1 VRSALAAALAADA
14 RGGGLSSAHVNFC
27 DGAGDAAA
35 LAGAGFDERHGVQY
49 WFFNGGRGGAPA
61 PGDPFYTSFADFEA
75 ALRQSKRKL
84 IRQERKKVRG
94 YGLSIERVT
103 GAGLTPDLAA
113 AMFDFYRDTTFRRW
127 GRTYLTREF
136 FISLFAEMQDDVL
149 LVVAYD
155 DARRPVAGA
164 LNLVGSRALFGRHWG
179 AARGVDM
186 PGLHFELSYYQ
197 AIEHAIEHGLSRVE
211 AGAQGEHKLA
221 RGYVPVKQTSFHS
234 LVDPRLDAAVRDF
247 LRRERAQMAGVLE
260 VLGEEASP
268 YKKV

>member
-1 VRSALAAALAADA
+1 MMPPVGPTAILPGA
-14 RGGGLSSAHVNFC
+14 RLGVMGGGQL
-27 DGAGDAAA
+27 G
-35 LAGAGFDERHGVQY
+35 
-49 WFFNGGRGGAPA
+49 
-61 PGDPFYTSFADFEA
+61 
-75 ALRQSKRKL
+75 
-84 IRQERKKVRG
+84 
-94 YGLSIERVT
+94 
-103 GAGLTPDLAA
+103 
-113 AMFDFYRDTTFRRW
+113 AMFAMAARRMGYRVEALSDVADCPAARHSDT
-127 GRTYLTREF
+127 LH
-136 FISLFAEMQDDVL
+136 
-149 LVVAYD
+149 VVAYD

-186 PGLHFELSYYQ
+186 PGLLFELSYYQ